1 MYIWSVIRKSL
12 GFGFQKISWIWRF
25 GLLRFVFIDPC
36 NGEFF
41 HLWFSKTC
49 ACYISKFGIDACREA
64 LYSTKEDNPN
74 RPAYLSPRGSITQQ
88 HF

>member
-1 MYIWSVIRKSL
+1 MGNVICSL
-12 GFGFQKISWIWRF
+12 NVGNFNFHCFQNSLKFRGREG

-49 ACYISKFGIDACREA
+49 ACYISDFLAKVIKVFKQFKI
-64 LYSTKEDNPN
+64 
-74 RPAYLSPRGSITQQ
+74 
-88 HF
+88 